1 MHNFKTKKFA
11 NFYLTLTRCITII
24 DKCDNVWYNQI
35 KFFTLF
41 VRSLL
46 PQGRTFYIPGTVRLD
61 LRYSFAC
68 SGGRGRRLPVA
79 IVLRLTESADES
91 PPLQIFA
98 YIPFGCRGRRPR
110 RPVRCSANIF
120 NWCKQVKKLLS
131 CVMAWKWQDLYHAIK
146 PFRLFM
152 ILWWVYWKNY
162 F

>member
-1 MHNFKTKKFA
+1 MPTSSMQSPLCSVFPREKHSPATLHLLFPKNFGCNPHFSG
-11 NFYLTLTRCITII
+11 
-24 DKCDNVWYNQI
+24 
-35 KFFTLF
+35 TLF
-41 VRSLL
+41 LL
-46 PQGRTFYIPGTVRLD
+46 PLRLGGYIRGIVRLD

-152 ILWWVYWKNY
+152 ILWWVY
-162 F
+162 